1 MHSDAPHPDSP
12 VTVKFPHRSRRG
24 VLLGLSA
31 PHLIVVAI
39 TGLLLLAVLL
49 SAGVTGALTLIPLWA
64 LALAAVFMRHRGRSL
79 ADWAPIVVRY
89 ALRRFRGQ

>member
-1 MHSDAPHPDSP
+1 MHSGSPHPDGP

-31 PHLIVVAI
+31 PQLIVVAV

-49 SAGVTGALTLIPLWA
+49 S
-64 LALAAVFMRHRGRSL
+64 
-79 ADWAPIVVRY
+79 
-89 ALRRFRGQ
+89 RR